1 MKKIRFG
8 VIGCGSIANEYH
20 LPALRRVEG
29 AQLVWAC
36 DLIEE
41 RAQKAKDDFGFEKYT
56 LDYHDILNDS
66 SIDAVCIF
74 TKIEMHATLC
84 IEAAAAGKHIFS
96 QKPFAY
102 NIEEGRKIIR
112 AVDEAGVKLTPS
124 FMHSYMDGSIAARR
138 IVEEGKIGE
147 IRHIRMRNATKNPFD
162 SAPGYGGCMMD
173 IGCHGMDLIHTVAGS
188 SIEEVFAL
196 HLSPRDEKRREE
208 FGERANLNGVENTA
222 ILNYRL
228 ASGATVFHEVSG
240 RRWRRP
246 TALKW
251 KSTVRR
257 ALSICTI
264 PTAAISYIM
273 AGIWTAIPARIST
286 GRPPPS
292 TRSSLGTFITR
303 HLWTIC

>member
-124 FMHSYMDGSIAARR
+124 FMHSYMDGSIAGAQDRGRGEDRARSATSACATPP
-138 IVEEGKIGE
+138 KI
-147 IRHIRMRNATKNPFD
+147 R
-162 SAPGYGGCMMD
+162 
-173 IGCHGMDLIHTVAGS
+173 
-188 SIEEVFAL
+188 SI
-196 HLSPRDEKRREE
+196 PRP
-208 FGERANLNGVENTA
+208 A
-222 ILNYRL
+222 
-228 ASGATVFHEVSG
+228 
-240 RRWRRP
+240 
-246 TALKW
+246 
-251 KSTVRR
+251 
-257 ALSICTI
+257 
-264 PTAAISYIM
+264 TAAV
-273 AGIWTAIPARIST
+273 
-286 GRPPPS
+286 
-292 TRSSLGTFITR
+292 
-303 HLWTIC
+303 